1 MARYRD
7 ARCRICRR
15 EGEKLFLRGR
25 RCYSDKCSFIKRG
38 FPPGMHGRTGR
49 RRITPYGFQL
59 REKQKLKMIYGV
71 LEGQFRRFYNLAAK
85 QGNPGENLIILL
97 ERRLDN
103 VVYRLGF
110 ASSRP
115 QARQLVRHRH
125 ILVNGRTVDIPSYL
139 VEVGDEIA
147 ISERMKKNKMVLDAL
162 EERDPSALPEWL
174 NLNQEELIGRIVRF
188 PKRDEIQLPVEE
200 QQIVELY
207 SK

>member
-1 MARYRD
+1 
-7 ARCRICRR
+7 
-15 EGEKLFLRGR
+15 
-25 RCYSDKCSFIKRG
+25 
-38 FPPGMHGRTGR
+38 MHGRTGR

>member
-1 MARYRD
+1 
-7 ARCRICRR
+7 
-15 EGEKLFLRGR
+15 
-25 RCYSDKCSFIKRG
+25 
-38 FPPGMHGRTGR
+38 MHGRTGR
-49 RRITPYGFQL
+49 RRITPYGSQL
-59 REKQKLKMIYGV
+59 REKQKLKSIYGL
-71 LEGQFRRFYNLAAK
+71 LENQFRRFYDLAEK
-85 QGNPGENLIILL
+85 EGNPGPSLIILL

-125 ILVNGRTVDIPSYL
+125 ISVGGKIVDIPSYL
-139 VEVGDEIA
+139 VNVDDEIA
-147 ISERMKKNKMVLDAL
+147 ISEKMKKNKMILDAL

-174 NLNQEELIGRIVRF
+174 SLDTEHLKGRVVRL
-188 PKRDEIQLPVEE
+188 PNREEIQLPVQE